1 MLRHRRDVVL
11 DVRLDRRELHVR
23 LLGDCAGLGD
33 FDRHSR
39 YAADLVL
46 RHDRA
51 AGEAPD
57 AAVDDA
63 NAKATRAPVGVHG
76 DSLHSTATAT
86 SSTTTAAAPATT
98 TARAAGAATATSG
111 VEVRRGARKRRR
123 QRKADVS
130 VRRAGHLR
138 FGQYDVGHS
147 LEARLEDATFGRR
160 RQDVADQVTR

>member
-1 MLRHRRDVVL
+1 MLRHGRDVVL
-11 DVRLDRRELHVR
+11 HVCLDGRELHVR
-23 LLGDCAGLGD
+23 LLGDRAGLGD
-33 FDRHSR
+33 FNRHSR

-86 SSTTTAAAPATT
+86 SSTTAAASAPATT
-98 TARAAGAATATSG
+98 TARAAGA
-111 VEVRRGARKRRR
+111 
-123 QRKADVS
+123 
-130 VRRAGHLR
+130 
-138 FGQYDVGHS
+138 
-147 LEARLEDATFGRR
+147 
-160 RQDVADQVTR
+160 